1 MFPLDTGLEQEG
13 MAMGPVMN
21 TVYNNYLT
29 TYTQKPLTKYDSHK
43 KSELRNVYNSI
54 VKLNKDAPW
63 YLPTTSKDAQQYAV
77 DLKENARGLR
87 NTIAQL
93 GGLEKDGLFQKK
105 SAYSTDEN
113 VATVS
118 YMGGEDSVSSIPAF
132 QLEVHSLATSQEN
145 LGLFLPNNKMSLEA
159 DTYSFDIG
167 INDMNYE
174 FQFSVGEDETNREIQ
189 ERLVRLI
196 NNADIGIQA
205 SLAESEGRTSLRM
218 TSDAT
223 GLAPGKSQIFT
234 VSDDH
239 TSKASGTVEYF
250 GLDYTSRD
258 PANASFS
265 INGEE
270 NSSSSNQFTLDKQ
283 FEVKL
288 TGISPRGQSL
298 QIGLKTDIESLT
310 DNVYHLVGGYND
322 FIKAASSYLETQS
335 RSRQLVKEM
344 RGIASVYGSSL
355 ETMGLNLEEDGTLA
369 VDKDTLRQ
377 TATEAADINEAFGS
391 LKNFS
396 NLLLRKSDQVS
407 LNPMDYVE
415 KVMVAY
421 KNPGHNFITPYVTS
435 SYTGMMFDGYY

>member
-1 MFPLDTGLEQEG
+1 MFPVDTGLEQEG

-159 DTYSFDIG
+159 DTYSFDIS

-258 PANASFS
+258 PA
-265 INGEE
+265 
-270 NSSSSNQFTLDKQ
+270 NQFTLDKQ